1 MNTSFSDLRLL
12 SRSFTS
18 LDLMFCSLPVA
29 LLGMAIL
36 SLL

>member
-1 MNTSFSDLRLL
+1 MNTPSSEMRFL

>member
-1 MNTSFSDLRLL
+1 MNTSFSEIGFL